1 MSGVVVSRS
10 LSLLFPTGLSARC
23 IDEIDKIHYVHIRNV
38 DLNLIIPLHALLE
51 ERNVTRAAKRVNLSQ
66 PAMSHAL
73 ERLRETFSDAL
84 LIRDGH
90 RDYLLTA
97 RGKEL
102 LQELELMLP
111 RLERLLTGQAF
122 SPRDATG
129 RIRAVMTD
137 YATAVILPRIVG
149 PVSAAAPGVQIHV
162 STWEEYSYADLLA
175 GRVDLVFSALAPP
188 HPLHTEVLF
197 REHFVC
203 LVAENHPHKGKAFSL
218 SQYLRHRHVM
228 IEMDPNQQTLVDRPL
243 AEIGKMREIGLIV
256 PYFLAG
262 VMALRDTELILTV
275 PSRVAPQFLG
285 RYPFRQVTAPS
296 EIPRFQYLMAWHP
309 RLENEDL
316 HKWFREILRQNF
328 RKEMPLAAEVAGS
341 SPRPRHKPKGL

>member
-1 MSGVVVSRS
+1 M
-10 LSLLFPTGLSARC
+10 
-23 IDEIDKIHYVHIRNV
+23 
-38 DLNLIIPLHALLE
+38 NLIVPLHALLE
-51 ERNVTRAAKRVNLSQ
+51 ERSVTRAAKRVNLSQ

-73 ERLRETFSDAL
+73 DRLRDTFSDDL

-97 RGKEL
+97 RGKQL
-102 LQELELMLP
+102 LQELEWMLP
-111 RLERLLTGQAF
+111 RLERFLTGQAF

-129 RIRAVMTD
+129 RIRVVMTD

-149 PVSAAAPGVQIHV
+149 PASLAAPGVQIHV
-162 STWEEYSYADLLA
+162 SAWQEYSYADLLA

-188 HPLHTEVLF
+188 HPIYTEVLF
-197 REHFVC
+197 QEHFVC
-203 LVAENHPHKGKAFSL
+203 LVAENHPYKGRAFSL
-218 SQYLRHRHVM
+218 SQYLQYRHVM

-243 AEIGKMREIGLIV
+243 AEIGKRREIGLIV

-285 RYPFRQVTAPS
+285 RYPFRQVKAPA

-316 HKWFREILRQNF
+316 YQWFRDVLRKHFHDGMPVAPKRTAAPSSAHSF
-328 RKEMPLAAEVAGS
+328 RKRRRRS
-341 SPRPRHKPKGL
+341 